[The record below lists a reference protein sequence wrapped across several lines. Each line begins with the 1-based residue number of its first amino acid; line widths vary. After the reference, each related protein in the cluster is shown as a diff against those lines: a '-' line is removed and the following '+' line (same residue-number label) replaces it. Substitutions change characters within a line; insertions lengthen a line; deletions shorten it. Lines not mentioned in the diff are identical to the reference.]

1 MQPLPLAMEPGKSLL
16 VGGQTQSQA
25 MFWFLTNF
33 LHRVRHNISTQTLFF
48 SLINENKQLQATYD
62 IHFHTT

>member
-1 MQPLPLAMEPGKSLL
+1 MQPLPLAMEPEKSLL
-16 VGGQTQSQA
+16 VGGQMQSEA
-25 MFWFLTNF
+25 MFWFFRNF

-48 SLINENKQLQATYD
+48 SLINGKKQLQATCD

>member
-1 MQPLPLAMEPGKSLL
+1 MQPLPLAMEPEKSIL

-25 MFWFLTNF
+25 MFWFFRNF

-48 SLINENKQLQATYD
+48 FIDKWKKQLQATCD